1 MPAIVEIHIMLLFI
15 LFGFIFLQ
23 EFVANKVNKENLYLY
38 GNKPNF
44 MRRSLL
50 VAAFTALFAIAGFA
64 QGPHVVIPVPA
75 DIAIANSMY
84 KYTDVPE
91 VKIVK
96 SKSLA
101 EGPEAYVL
109 KVTHKGVTI
118 KSSSDAGVFYA
129 LQTLRQMTGD
139 GEIKEIQCC
148 EIKDYPRFPYRGL
161 HVDVSRH
168 FRSVDFLKKQIDAM
182 AAFKMN
188 RMHLHLTDA
197 AGWRLQID
205 AYPRLTEFAA
215 WRPQETWKEWWAG
228 DRQYCL
234 EGSADAHGGY
244 YTKEQMR
251 ELVEYAKAR
260 HIEIIPEIEMP
271 SHSEEVLAAYP
282 ELGCSGE
289 PYKDSE
295 FCVGN
300 EESFRFLETVLEE
313 VMDVFPSKYIHIG
326 GDEAGK
332 QHWKTCPKCQQR
344 MKEEGMESVDELQ
357 SYMIRRIEK
366 FVLSKGR
373 RIIGW
378 DEILDGGLA
387 PDATVM
393 SWRGTEGGIKAMT
406 MGHDVIMTPGRYCY
420 LDHTQDA
427 PFREPESIGGYL
439 PLDTVYVY
447 EPVEASMPADKL
459 HHLKGVQANLWSE
472 YVVTDEHAEYMYWP
486 RTIALAET
494 AWSQPEDK
502 NIDNF
507 RKRVLHAL
515 EEMKKDGYSVFDL
528 AGEYGER
535 KLAQTGLEHKAKGKK
550 VIYNKPIQQWYP
562 AAGETTFTDGVIG
575 GWTYSDNRWQGFL
588 SDIDVTIDLGELIQ
602 VSYIG
607 GTFMQ
612 LIGPGVFMP
621 EKVDVWVSENG
632 SDFTQ
637 VTTIWNDVSTR
648 NPDLLFKSFDVVCN
662 VKARYVRYHAYRST
676 MRGFL
681 FLDEVVVN

>member
-1 MPAIVEIHIMLLFI
+1 
-15 LFGFIFLQ
+15 
-23 EFVANKVNKENLYLY
+23 
-38 GNKPNF
+38 

-84 KYTDVPE
+84 RYTDVPE

-139 GEIKEIQCC
+139 GDIKEIQCC

-234 EGSADAHGGY
+234 EGSSDAHGGY

-357 SYMIRRIEK
+357 SYMIRRIEN

-550 VIYNKPIQQWYP
+550 VIYNKPIQEWYP

-588 SDIDVTIDLGELIQ
+588 SDIDVTIDLGKLIQ
-602 VSYIG
+602 VSYIS

-648 NPDLLFKSFDVVCN
+648 NPDLLFKNFDVVCD

>member
-1 MPAIVEIHIMLLFI
+1 
-15 LFGFIFLQ
+15 
-23 EFVANKVNKENLYLY
+23 
-38 GNKPNF
+38 
-44 MRRSLL
+44 MRRSFL

-91 VKIVK
+91 VRIVK

-393 SWRGTEGGIKAMT
+393 SWRGTEGGIKAMS

-535 KLAQTGLEHKAKGKK
+535 KLAQTGLEHKAKGKT

-648 NPDLLFKSFDVVCN
+648 NPDLLFKSFDVVCD